1 MKNDTKKS
9 KLKSFSDIS
18 KILIAEGAGKKHT
31 KEGNKVWSAK
41 SVQVIDSI
49 IEDIKK
55 SENRSILAFEVLIQL
70 FLKDSKALN
79 FTGKTKELES
89 IFLGKQDM
97 PSSALEESFD
107 IDLKDKFK
115 KDENFN
121 SGEFIINNK
130 HLPHLLEIIKVAC
143 SDTKDGMMTSMTKVE
158 SKQYIFSLWNL
169 YAKAFLNLSS
179 KSVTYHSNEDLAK
192 IIISS
197 LDKKAKKPKKDL
209 LEISLWVNDLI
220 EENSYELSH
229 LRKQNEALE
238 TDYKSSITKNC
249 ELERELIER
258 EKELASSTQSL
269 SKSQSEIK
277 KLEIFIDE
285 ESERKRQ
292 QLTNRQSLLTKH
304 IQKELNPLI
313 ENLIEFNMNPNP
325 DREIIKK
332 QINQIKDRINDLES
346 WSPR

>member
-89 IFLGKQDM
+89 IFLGKQDI
-97 PSSALEESFD
+97 PSSALEERFN

-115 KDENFN
+115 KDENFD

>member
-1 MKNDTKKS
+1 M
-9 KLKSFSDIS
+9 
-18 KILIAEGAGKKHT
+18 
-31 KEGNKVWSAK
+31 
-41 SVQVIDSI
+41 
-49 IEDIKK
+49 
-55 SENRSILAFEVLIQL
+55 
-70 FLKDSKALN
+70 
-79 FTGKTKELES
+79 
-89 IFLGKQDM
+89 
-97 PSSALEESFD
+97 
-107 IDLKDKFK
+107 
-115 KDENFN
+115 
-121 SGEFIINNK
+121 
-130 HLPHLLEIIKVAC
+130 
-143 SDTKDGMMTSMTKVE
+143 
-158 SKQYIFSLWNL
+158 
-169 YAKAFLNLSS
+169 
-179 KSVTYHSNEDLAK
+179 
-192 IIISS
+192 
-197 LDKKAKKPKKDL
+197 
-209 LEISLWVNDLI
+209 EISLWVNDLI

-238 TDYKSSITKNC
+238 NDYKSSITKNC

-292 QLTNRQSLLTKH
+292 QISNRQSLLTKH